1 MSFHPHAIQLAEII
15 TELQKMDSVDL
26 ETVLEGVISRGE
38 REILILTEGRFKP

>member
-26 ETVLEGVISRGE
+26 ETVLEKLGISE
-38 REILILTEGRFKP
+38 ENLDAIIDDIV

>member
-26 ETVLEGVISRGE
+26 ETVLEKLGISEENLDAVIDD
-38 REILILTEGRFKP
+38 IF

>member
-26 ETVLEGVISRGE
+26 ETVLEQIGISE
-38 REILILTEGRFKP
+38 EYLDKIIDDIL

>member
-26 ETVLEGVISRGE
+26 ETVLEKLGISE
-38 REILILTEGRFKP
+38 ENLDAIIDDIL